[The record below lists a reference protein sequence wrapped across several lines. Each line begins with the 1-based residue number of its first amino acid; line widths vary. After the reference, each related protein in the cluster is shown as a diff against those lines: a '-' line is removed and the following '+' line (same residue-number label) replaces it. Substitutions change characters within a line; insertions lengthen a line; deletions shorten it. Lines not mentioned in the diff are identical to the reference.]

1 MLGRRGNNPR
11 RNAIEY
17 GIFIG
22 LSTSMVC
29 AYGVM
34 IYIFSTPGKDGKPR
48 KLGKVN
54 LNEPVNFGIM
64 WNELT
69 QGNGISGLLGDTP
82 TNTHLS
88 KDTPRPNQSTK

>member
-1 MLGRRGNNPR
+1 MLSRGSNPR

-34 IYIFSTPGKDGKPR
+34 IYVFSTPGKDGQPR

-64 WNELT
+64 WKELMD
-69 QGNGISGLLGDTP
+69 GNGISGLLGDT
-82 TNTHLS
+82 TT
-88 KDTPRPNQSTK
+88 TQNQSRDTNYPTHQPTK